1 MNGVDIADQLRAE
14 MTIYRI
20 TRRLWFLYWFWLLDT
35 TLVNAFLL
43 WRWEMENRCVGRA
56 FEKDRCQRV
65 FRDALVQSLI
75 GPPPANRGGG
85 STNNGAVPHI
95 RITQGHQLRMPVEL
109 RFYARTYRIRRGS
122 PNLECYYC
130 RYKHS
135 KGVI

>member
-56 FEKDRCQRV
+56 FEKDRC
-65 FRDALVQSLI
+65 
-75 GPPPANRGGG
+75 
-85 STNNGAVPHI
+85 
-95 RITQGHQLRMPVEL
+95 
-109 RFYARTYRIRRGS
+109 
-122 PNLECYYC
+122 
-130 RYKHS
+130 
-135 KGVI
+135 